1 MKKPNN
7 SEWTIF
13 GDSNLDYFKIEGD
26 GGGENIL
33 RTFGTTEQELVDI
46 NHAAH
51 CVNHHNPLTKA
62 LEHLLVE
69 VDAHLDY
76 HDDPEMQKC
85 ADAAREALNNA
96 KNEEVHLA

>member
-7 SEWTIF
+7 AEWNIF
-13 GDSNLDYFKIEGD
+13 GDSYLDYFKIEGGD
-26 GGGENIL
+26 VDVL

-51 CVNHHNPLTKA
+51 CVNHHTPLIKA
-62 LEHLLVE
+62 LKHLLVE

-76 HDDPEMQKC
+76 HDDPEMQER
-85 ADAAREALNNA
+85 ADAAREALDNA

>member
-26 GGGENIL
+26 GGENIL
-33 RTFGTTEQELVDI
+33 RTFGTTEQELIDI

-51 CVNHHNPLTKA
+51 CVNNHTPLIKA

-76 HDDPEMQKC
+76 HDDLEMQKC
-85 ADAAREALNNA
+85 ADDARETLNNA